1 MIEYLIGGLGLIIGL
16 LAWLLHGA
24 QNNRLK
30 AKDEELE
37 EWEGVIDVKR
47 KARDKLASDPDYA
60 ERVQQHFNDK

>member
-16 LAWLLHGA
+16 LAWLLHGS

-30 AKDEELE
+30 AKDDELD
-37 EWEGVIDVKR
+37 EWEGVTDVRR

-60 ERVQQHFNDK
+60 KRVQDEFND